1 MKKITYI
8 ILLLVSAFYA
18 KAQVVVTSSNLPI
31 IKINTN
37 GKTIGL
43 TDKIAADIS
52 IFDSGK
58 SENKVTDVPTYQGK
72 IGIELRGSSSL
83 EISPRKPY
91 SVETRENDAITN
103 KNIDFLGM
111 KKDNDWAFIA
121 PYSDKSLVRDAF
133 IYSLARKIMPWA
145 PDFRFAE
152 VILNDKYEGI
162 YMITEKIKYG
172 KNRVNIDKMEIA
184 DIQGDELT
192 GGYIFSFDKLKNEDK
207 FFYSKYKLTPTLQRL
222 PEYIINAPKADNI
235 KTEQLNYI
243 KKWMND
249 FETVMN
255 SSKFNDKKTG
265 YPKYIHE
272 PSFVDYILLNEL
284 SKNIDAY
291 RISTY
296 FHKDKD
302 SKDSLLHAGPIWDYN
317 LGFGNVNY
325 CNADSHIGWAMDFNK
340 QCSDDYWTIHFWW
353 IKLFEDKHFKSL
365 MKARWQELRKNEWKN
380 ATLYAKI
387 DSLQASIGDA
397 QKHHF
402 ARYDI
407 LGKTVWPNPQ
417 INYTYVGEINYLKN
431 WLTQRTNWLDG
442 AFAKFS
448 DTVKIQ
454 NNRNP
459 FLYPNP
465 SHDKIIFEI
474 KSEIINAKFD
484 IKIYDLQG
492 KLLLN
497 TDYQTNS
504 TGVAKI
510 MIDISNF
517 TNGAYFYRILENT
530 KPFTTGKFVKN

>member
-8 ILLLVSAFYA
+8 ILLLSAFYT
-18 KAQVVVTSSNLPI
+18 KAQIVVTSSNLPI

-37 GKTIGL
+37 GGSVGL
-43 TDKIAADIS
+43 INKIAADII
-52 IFDSGK
+52 IFDNGK
-58 SENKVTDVPTYQGK
+58 TENKVTDVPTYQGK

-133 IYSLARKIMPWA
+133 VYSLARKIMPWA

-152 VILNDKYEGI
+152 VIVNDKYEGI

-172 KNRVNIDKMEIA
+172 KNRVNIDKVETT

-192 GGYIFSFDKLKNEDK
+192 GGYIFSFDKLKNNDK
-207 FFYSKYKLTPTLQRL
+207 FFYSKYKLPTQQRL

-235 KTEQLNYI
+235 KPEQLNYI

-272 PSFVDYILLNEL
+272 PSFVDYVLLNEL

-302 SKDSLLHAGPIWDYN
+302 SKDSLLHAGPVWDYN
-317 LGFGNVNY
+317 LAFGNVNY

-365 MKARWQELRKNEWKN
+365 LKARWQELRKNEWTN
-380 ATLYAKI
+380 AKLYNKI
-387 DSLQASIGDA
+387 DSLQTSIGDA

-407 LGKTVWPNPQ
+407 LGQAVWPNPQ
-417 INYTYVGEINYLKN
+417 INYTYVGEINYFKN
-431 WLTQRTNWLDG
+431 WLTYRTNWLDG
-442 AFAKFS
+442 AFNKFS
-448 DTVKIQ
+448 DTVEIE
-454 NNRNP
+454 NNQHA

-465 SHDKIIFEI
+465 SQDKIVFDV
-474 KSEIINAKFD
+474 KPKVNNSNFD
-484 IKIYDLQG
+484 IKIYNSQG
-492 KLLLN
+492 ELLVN
-497 TDYQTNS
+497 TTNQTNS
-504 TGVAKI
+504 TAVSQVTV
-510 MIDISNF
+510 DISNF
-517 TNGAYFYRILENT
+517 AKGVYFYNISEN
-530 KPFTTGKFVKN
+530 KSLLTTGKFIKN